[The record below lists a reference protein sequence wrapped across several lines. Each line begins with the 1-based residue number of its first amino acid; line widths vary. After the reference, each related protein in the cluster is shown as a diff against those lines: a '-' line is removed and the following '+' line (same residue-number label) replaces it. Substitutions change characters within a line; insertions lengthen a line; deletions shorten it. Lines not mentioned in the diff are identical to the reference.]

1 MPSLVST
8 VFAGHF
14 LLALERKI
22 HKVDHVLA
30 NCIRMFGDLNKHLTY
45 WFLSFRWMRA
55 WLLELNGGNVSEG
68 DVHPMHLHFR
78 LW

>member
-1 MPSLVST
+1 MPSLVSK

-14 LLALERKI
+14 LLALKSKI
-22 HKVDHVLA
+22 HQVGHVLA
-30 NCIRMFGDLNKHLTY
+30 NCISTFGDLNESFTY
-45 WFLSFRWMRA
+45 RFLYLRRGRT
-55 WLLELNGGNVSEG
+55 WLLELNGGNASEG